1 MTCHPL
7 IAAMLEVDAKA
18 SLLMRSTGN
27 SRQREG
33 LRDAIAELRETVI
46 DVVGAN
52 AAAGVGP
59 IDLDTFTAIVRRG
72 KELGLGWHEMA
83 AAFTAVQEGGR

>member
-7 IAAMLEVDAKA
+7 IAAMLEVDTRA

-52 AAAGVGP
+52 AAAGAGP
-59 IDLDTFTAIVRRG
+59 IDLETFKAIVRRG
-72 KELGLGWHEMA
+72 HDLGLSWPDMVE
-83 AAFTAVQEGGR
+83 AFSAVQEGER